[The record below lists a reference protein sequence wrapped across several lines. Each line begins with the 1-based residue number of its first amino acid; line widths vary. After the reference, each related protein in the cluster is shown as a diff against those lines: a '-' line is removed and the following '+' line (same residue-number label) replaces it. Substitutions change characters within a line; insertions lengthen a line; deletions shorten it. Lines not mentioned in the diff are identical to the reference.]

1 MSPSRPASAAPPAPT
16 HALPATPGDPLGL
29 LVARLRAMDRVDGA
43 VLYAVEGTNGTPRT
57 AASWFSA
64 PVLNSAV
71 GPLLIRPSGPRLPA
85 LAVAAL
91 DRGSSLFLP
100 SIEAWQAAP
109 QMREQVADAV
119 GPEHA
124 EDAWAVFRRASVI
137 ACPVRTA
144 FGSVIGVLVAG
155 SADPE
160 RPLRRADLAMLE
172 TLSDLGALALE
183 HAAMLATEV
192 ARSRE
197 DLLLKRA
204 TEATAA
210 SLELGE
216 VEQSLV
222 EHALTAVHADH
233 ASLSRPAAGRH
244 LALVAA
250 AGADPGPGALD
261 PAELGAAARSRSP
274 RTSTSGVPAAHV
286 PVVLGRRLFGVLSVV
301 RTEGPPFGDGE
312 LDLLVRV
319 ARVAAAGL
327 ANAID
332 FDRERR
338 IARSLTRGFVPGG
351 LPAIDGHDVA
361 VLYEPADDQPVGG
374 DVYGIWQLPGGRTA
388 LLVGDVAGKGVETA
402 ALSAMARF
410 FIEARS
416 WSSTSPAAVLAEAD
430 AMLSTRLPPDTFVTA
445 FLALLGSGEMRFA
458 NAGHLPPLLVRATG
472 TTQELSERGLPLG
485 VAEGGDRTESAV
497 RLERGDLVIGYTDG
511 LVEARRGSK
520 MFGAARLAAALTSH
534 AGRGGDLGELL
545 RALHGEARD
554 WAGALTDDAV
564 LLALRRSDGARA
576 NS

>member
-1 MSPSRPASAAPPAPT
+1 MSPSRPGSAAPIAPT
-16 HALPATPGDPLGL
+16 PGPPATPGDPLGL
-29 LVARLRAMDRVDGA
+29 LVARLRAMERVDGA
-43 VLYAVEGTNGTPRT
+43 VLYAVDGADGSART

-71 GPLLIRPSGPRLPA
+71 GPMLVRPSGPGLPA

-100 SIEAWQAAP
+100 SIEAWEAAP
-109 QMREQVADAV
+109 LMRQQVAKAV
-119 GPEHA
+119 GPGEA
-124 EDAWAVFRRASVI
+124 ENAWAVFRRASVI

-144 FGSVIGVLVAG
+144 FGSAIGVLVAG

-172 TLSDLGALALE
+172 TLADLGALALE

-197 DLLLKRA
+197 ELLLKRA

-210 SLELGE
+210 SLELAD
-216 VEQSLV
+216 VEHSLV
-222 EHALTAVHADH
+222 EHALMAVHADH
-233 ASLSRPAAGRH
+233 AALSRAAAGRH

-250 AGADPGPGALD
+250 AGTDPPGRDALESAD
-261 PAELGAAARSRSP
+261 LGAAARSRSP
-274 RTSTSGVPAAHV
+274 RASGGESPAAHV

-301 RTEGPPFGDGE
+301 RFNGPPFNDRE
-312 LDLLVRV
+312 VDLLARV

-351 LPAIDGHDVA
+351 LPTIEGHDVA

-374 DVYGIWQLPGGRTA
+374 DVYGIWRLPGARRA

-416 WSSTSPAAVLAEAD
+416 WSSASPAVVLAEAD
-430 AMLSTRLPPDTFVTA
+430 SMLSTRLPPDTFVTA
-445 FLALLGSGEMRFA
+445 FLALLSPDEMRFA
-458 NAGHLPPLLVRATG
+458 NAGHLPPLLARAAG
-472 TTQELSERGLPLG
+472 TTEELTERGLPLG
-485 VAEGGDRTESAV
+485 VAEGGERRESVV
-497 RLERGDLVIGYTDG
+497 RLERGDLVMGYTDG
-511 LVEARRGSK
+511 LVEARRGAD
-520 MFGAARLAAALTSH
+520 MFGAERLGASLTARAA
-534 AGRGGDLGELL
+534 GGGDLGELL
-545 RALHGEARD
+545 RALHGEVRD

-564 LLALRRSDGARA
+564 LLALRRSSG
-576 NS
+576 S